1 MKRHYMLINGRYIVA
16 TKRKKKPTGPETGIP
31 KKFKA
36 FRIHN
41 DAEGYRSG
49 IDKIGIDDLN
59 KGDVVIRGE
68 WSGINYKDALAAT
81 GKEKIL
87 KSYPLVGG
95 IDVAGEVVSSECKQ
109 FSPGDKVLVTGCD
122 LSEKR
127 DGGYSQYLRLDSK
140 NIIPLPAGLTTREA
154 MGIGT
159 AGFTAAISLF
169 RMEALGQTPK
179 SGPIVITGASGGV
192 GSFAIDILTGAGYE
206 VHAITGKVDQ
216 FDYLEKLGARQC
228 ISRHDLHWGQHPLE
242 SVRWAGCIDN
252 VGGDML
258 AGISRVIGLWGNIAV
273 CGMAGGIGLHATNLP
288 MILRGVSL
296 IGISS
301 SNTPYEMRKMLW
313 KRLANEWRPRHLES
327 IISNEIKL
335 SNLGK
340 AFGVLMKGDSLGR
353 TIVNLT

>member
-1 MKRHYMLINGRYIVA
+1 MAEI
-16 TKRKKKPTGPETGIP
+16 PET
-31 KKFKA
+31 FRA
-36 FRIHN
+36 FRIHD

-49 IDKIGIDDLN
+49 IDSIGIDDLSE
-59 KGDVVIRGE
+59 GDVVIRGE

-81 GKEKIL
+81 GKGKIL

-95 IDVAGEVVSSECKQ
+95 IDVAGEVISSQCER
-109 FSPGDKVLVTGCD
+109 FSPGDKVLVTGCS

-140 NIIPLPAGLTTREA
+140 HIVPLPAGLTTREA

-159 AGFTAAISLF
+159 AGFTAAISLL
-169 RMEALGQTPK
+169 RMEALGQTPEA
-179 SGPIVITGASGGV
+179 GPIVVTGASGGV
-192 GSFAIDILTGAGYE
+192 GSFAIDILTRAGYE

-216 FDYLEKLGARQC
+216 FDYLEELGAKQC
-228 ISRHDLHWGQHPLE
+228 ISRHDLHWGQQPLE

-258 AGISRVIGLWGNIAV
+258 AGISRVIDLWGNIAV

-288 MILRGVSL
+288 LILRGVSL

-301 SNTPYEMRKMLW
+301 NNTPYDMRRTLW
-313 KRLANEWRPRHLES
+313 DRLANEWRPPHLDA
-327 IISNEIKL
+327 IISKEVSL
-335 SNLGK
+335 ENLGG
-340 AFGVLMKGDSLGR
+340 AFDVLMQGDSLGR
-353 TIVNLT
+353 TVVNLA